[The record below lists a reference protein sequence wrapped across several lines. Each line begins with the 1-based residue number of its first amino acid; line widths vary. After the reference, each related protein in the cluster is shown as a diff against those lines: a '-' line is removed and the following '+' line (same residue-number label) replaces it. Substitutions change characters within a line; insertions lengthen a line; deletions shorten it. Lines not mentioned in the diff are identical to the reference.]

1 MIRVAIVD
9 DEKLICFEVQNIL
22 SKLEKKHGI
31 SMEIVSY
38 YNGIAFHNDLK
49 NGEFYDVVFLDIEM
63 DGLNGLEISKIL
75 RESLGNEATQ
85 IIYISGKTEYA
96 IDVFDYDP
104 IHFLSKPLTE
114 EKLEKAFLKL
124 IHRLNLKAESFV
136 YKIGHDTFKVP
147 IKDIIYFESEKRKI
161 IMYYRDQK
169 AEFYGSIENIY
180 QQLKSYRFVQI
191 HRSFVINLLH
201 VRFYTYET
209 VEMSNHN
216 TLQIAQSKRKEIRA
230 MQWILENE

>member
-1 MIRVAIVD
+1 MIKVAIVD
-9 DEKLICFEVQNIL
+9 DEKLICSEVQNVL

-31 SMEIVSY
+31 SMDMVSY
-38 YNGIAFHNDLK
+38 FDGISFHNDLRK
-49 NGEFYDVVFLDIEM
+49 GEFYDVVFLDIEM
-63 DGLNGLEISKIL
+63 DGLTGLEVSKIL
-75 RESLGNEATQ
+75 RESMGNEATQ

-104 IHFLSKPLTE
+104 IHFLAKPLSE
-114 EKLEKAFLKL
+114 EKIEKALLKL
-124 IHRLNLKAESFV
+124 INRLNLKAESFV

-147 IKDIIYFESEKRKI
+147 IKDIIYFENEKRKI
-161 IMYYRDQK
+161 IMYYRNQK

-180 QQLKSYRFVQI
+180 QQLKPYRFVQI
-191 HRSFVINLLH
+191 HRSFIINPLH
-201 VRFYTYET
+201 VRLYTYET
-209 VEMSNHN
+209 VEMSNHK